1 MHKLVLFLMFCVA
14 LTLTGCRTG
23 TVVFQDEL
31 ERQAVRTA
39 DTIRDICK
47 YPSYE
52 HTVAGVEAYRT
63 IIASLLIH
71 KRGVSQSEDY
81 RTRLVKVLTDT
92 GVSVEFADRITKVI
106 VYGYMEVGN
115 NVDFAYY
122 LNRLLFHL
130 DERQVFYDPYSDVVF
145 TSIDTESKSN

>member
-1 MHKLVLFLMFCVA
+1 MHKLVLFLAICAACV
-14 LTLTGCRTG
+14 LMGCRTG

-52 HTVAGVEAYRT
+52 HTVAGIEAYRT

-71 KRGVSQSEDY
+71 RRGVSQSEDY
-81 RTRLVKVLTDT
+81 RTQLVKVLTDT
-92 GVSVEFADRITKVI
+92 GISVEFADRITKII
-106 VYGYMEVGN
+106 VYGYMEVGDDI
-115 NVDFAYY
+115 DFAYY

-130 DERQVFYDPYSDVVF
+130 DKRQVFYDPYSDVVF
-145 TSIDTESKSN
+145 TSIDATSKSN

>member
-1 MHKLVLFLMFCVA
+1 MHKLVLFFVGCVMLILA
-14 LTLTGCRTG
+14 GCRTG

-52 HTVAGVEAYRT
+52 HTAAGVEAYRT

-71 KRGVSQSEDY
+71 RRGVSQSEDY
-81 RTRLVKVLTDT
+81 RAKLVKVLTDT
-92 GVSVEFADRITKVI
+92 GISVEFADRITKVI

-115 NVDFAYY
+115 DVDFAYY

-130 DERQVFYDPYSDVVF
+130 DQRQVFYDPYSDVVF
-145 TSIDTESKSN
+145 TSKDAESRTN

>member
-1 MHKLVLFLMFCVA
+1 MHKLVLFLAIGVACV
-14 LTLTGCRTG
+14 LMGCRTG

-52 HTVAGVEAYRT
+52 HTAAGVEAYRT

-71 KRGVSQSEDY
+71 RRGVSQSEDY
-81 RTRLVKVLTDT
+81 RTQLVKVLTDT
-92 GVSVEFADRITKVI
+92 GISVEFADRITKII
-106 VYGYMEVGN
+106 VYGYMEVGDDI
-115 NVDFAYY
+115 DFAYY

-130 DERQVFYDPYSDVVF
+130 DKRQIFYDPYSDVVF
-145 TSIDTESKSN
+145 TSIDTTSKSN

>member
-23 TVVFQDEL
+23 TVVFQDKL

-47 YPSYE
+47 YPSYK

-92 GVSVEFADRITKVI
+92 GISVEFADRITKVI